1 MYELNNHEKHLV
13 GIIEALKKDADENS
27 LEGLIVIK
35 VQKNKNK
42 EIDIQAAFG
51 GITQFE
57 WIGILDYVV
66 DIVKG
71 SCQ

>member
-1 MYELNNHEKHLV
+1 M
-13 GIIEALKKDADENS
+13 GIFEGLKKDFENNS

-35 VQKNKNK
+35 VPKKTK
-42 EIDIQAAFG
+42 EVDVQAAFG

-71 SCQ
+71 SCE